1 MPLSAVIVDDE
12 QLARDEL
19 AYLLKDVGDINVVA
33 QGKNGVEAV
42 NLIRE
47 HNPDLVFLDVQ
58 MPGLDGF
65 GVIKKLLDRKVP
77 LPKIVFAT
85 AFDQYAVKAFEVNAV
100 DYLLK
105 PFDKKRVVQSVQK
118 ARAKLESSA
127 TSSDKLETLVR
138 MLESQKPQTS
148 KILIKAAGRLFL
160 VDQKDICYASI
171 EDGVISVATS
181 GPAGMEGQSNCRTL
195 EELLDS
201 LDPNLFWRAHRSY
214 LVNINRIKEVVP
226 WFKSSYQLRM
236 DDKKRVVQSV
246 QKARAKLESST
257 TSSDKLETLVRML
270 ESQKPQ
276 TSKILI
282 KAAGR
287 LFLVDQKDICYAS
300 IEDGVISVATSG
312 PAGMEGQSNCR
323 TLEELLDSLD
333 PNLFWRAHRSYLV
346 NINRIKE
353 VVPWFKSSYQLRM
366 DDKKQTEIP
375 VSRAQTRRLR
385 ELFGL

>member
-19 AYLLKDVGDINVVA
+19 AYLLKDLDDVSIVA

-105 PFDKKRVVQSVQK
+105 PFDKKRVAQSVRK
-118 ARAKLESSA
+118 ARAKLES
-127 TSSDKLETLVR
+127 TNSSNDRLETLVR
-138 MLESQKPQTS
+138 MLESQKPQSS
-148 KILIKAAGRLFL
+148 KILIKAVGRLFL

-171 EDGVISVATS
+171 EDGVITVVTS
-181 GPAGMEGQSNCRTL
+181 GPTGMEGQSNCRTL

-214 LVNINRIKEVVP
+214 LVNINRIKEGSRVP
-226 WFKSSYQLRM
+226 
-236 DDKKRVVQSV
+236 
-246 QKARAKLESST
+246 
-257 TSSDKLETLVRML
+257 TSCAWMT
-270 ESQKPQ
+270 
-276 TSKILI
+276 
-282 KAAGR
+282 
-287 LFLVDQKDICYAS
+287 
-300 IEDGVISVATSG
+300 
-312 PAGMEGQSNCR
+312 
-323 TLEELLDSLD
+323 
-333 PNLFWRAHRSYLV
+333 RS
-346 NINRIKE
+346 
-353 VVPWFKSSYQLRM
+353 
-366 DDKKQTEIP
+366 
-375 VSRAQTRRLR
+375 RRR
-385 ELFGL
+385 FP